1 MTSTGGGGLPPV
13 RELRPGD
20 IPQVGAMLARAFAPD
35 PTTEWLFP
43 SPRGRARRLER
54 WYRLNV
60 MALQDAGE
68 GWVTDDLSAA
78 ALWLPMGVL
87 RRGGRPHLWRQ
98 LGLNLRIGLALRTRL
113 PAALWVNLEV
123 HRRHPREPTWYL
135 AALGTEP
142 GLQGRGLGTAVLQPL
157 LRRCDAERL
166 PATLDTVTAE
176 DVAFYQRRGFELVD
190 EVMRA
195 GAPHFR
201 IMRRPPGTAA
211 GALAESP

>member
-1 MTSTGGGGLPPV
+1 
-13 RELRPGD
+13 
-20 IPQVGAMLARAFAPD
+20 MLARAFAGD
-35 PTTEWLFP
+35 PTTAWLFP
-43 SPRGRARRLER
+43 SPSGRERRLER

-78 ALWLPMGVL
+78 ALWLPMGVP

-98 LGLNLRIGLALRTRL
+98 LGLNLRIGLTLRTRL
-113 PAALWVNLEV
+113 LVALSVNLEV
-123 HRRHPREPTWYL
+123 HRCHPHEPTWYL

-142 GLQGRGLGTAVLQPL
+142 DLQGRGLGTAVLQPV
-157 LRRCDAERL
+157 LRRCDSELL

-176 DVAFYQRRGFELVD
+176 DVAFYQRRGFEIVS
-190 EVMRA
+190 EVQRP

-201 IMRRPPGTAA
+201 IMRRPPGSAP
-211 GALAESP
+211 GPNRPGS

>member
-1 MTSTGGGGLPPV
+1 
-13 RELRPGD
+13 
-20 IPQVGAMLARAFAPD
+20 MLARAFATD

-43 SPRGRARRLER
+43 ATRGRERRLER

-78 ALWLPMGVL
+78 ALWLPMGVP
-87 RRGGRPHLWRQ
+87 RRGARPHLWRQ
-98 LGLNLRIGLALRTRL
+98 LGLNLRIGVALRTRL
-113 PAALWVNLEV
+113 VAALSVNLDV

-142 GLQGRGLGTAVLQPL
+142 DLQGRGLGTAVLQPV

-176 DVAFYQRRGFELVD
+176 DVAFYQRRGFEVVD
-190 EVMRA
+190 EVQRS

-201 IMRRPPGTAA
+201 IMRRPPGNLE
-211 GALAESP
+211 GAPPEGRPGSV